1 MSEANFARLS
11 TARKLALTNWRGC
24 SHRPGRGR
32 TLGTYHNKD
41 ALSRHEGTRP
51 GFGDTLAPTFFRP
64 WATHGA
70 LQRTHLLEVAV
81 RIGSALLVI
90 WLIIGAIAGAQRH
103 YYSGNISSCTKAS
116 TIIVTILAG
125 PLNYVGVNPKVV
137 CHVPQPS
144 GS

>member
-1 MSEANFARLS
+1 MDSQSEHDGTGRHAS
-11 TARKLALTNWRGC
+11 DTLT
-24 SHRPGRGR
+24 R
-32 TLGTYHNKD
+32 TLRT
-41 ALSRHEGTRP
+41 
-51 GFGDTLAPTFFRP
+51 
-64 WATHGA
+64 WAAHGA

-103 YYSGNISSCTKAS
+103 YYSGNIASCTKAS
-116 TIIVTILAG
+116 TVVVTILAG
-125 PLNYVGVNPKVV
+125 PLNYVGVNPKVD